1 MNISNVMREVRLR
14 RVVLERKALQMVC
27 ACMYYDLADCIDE
40 ASEQE
45 LINIIN
51 RNYDCEICGLK
62 RSISHE

>member
-1 MNISNVMREVRLR
+1 MDLSTVLREVRLR
-14 RVVLERKALQMVC
+14 RVVLERAALQMVR

-51 RNYDCEICGLK
+51 RNYDCEMCGLK
-62 RSISHE
+62 KEQ